1 MTVEDLIK
9 DLQQYDPKAIVFSW
23 DGYDKYYEEVTGT
36 SDAEGPVKGVK
47 ISTD

>member
-23 DGYDKYYEEVTGT
+23 DGYDSEEVTGT
-36 SDAEGPVKGVK
+36 GDAEGPVKGVK
-47 ISTD
+47 IFTD